1 MMKNKIT
8 IGFIVASFFL
18 ASVVYGQSTSSAQ
31 LDEAQSLKEKIA
43 SKVAELQQKDQRAV
57 AGTIT
62 AISGTSIKIRNNEEI
77 DYTVKLDKD
86 LTKVFVISGGE
97 KNDAN
102 VDDLEKGDYI
112 IISGPI
118 DGRNVTANSIF
129 KDEQFFVG
137 AGRITEI
144 NSADFYI
151 RALTPEKDSFTLD
164 VETYTKKFILNSK
177 TIDVEATTL
186 AKIKEGDTIHFI
198 YKKSGEEREKNRYSV
213 QKILIIPQ
221 EYFIK

>member
-1 MMKNKIT
+1 MIKNKT
-8 IGFIVASFFL
+8 IIGYIVVSLFL

-57 AGTIT
+57 AGVIT
-62 AISGTSIKIRNNEEI
+62 AISDTSIKIRNNEEI
-77 DYTVKLDKD
+77 DYTIKLDKD
-86 LTKVFVISGGE
+86 LTKVFIISGGD
-97 KNDAN
+97 KSDAKIE
-102 VDDLEKGDYI
+102 DLEKGDYI

-118 DGRNVTANSIF
+118 DGRSVTANSIF
-129 KDEQFFVG
+129 RDEQFFVG
-137 AGRITEI
+137 SGRITEI
-144 NSADFYI
+144 NATDFYI
-151 RALTPEKDSFTLD
+151 KVLTPEKDSYTLD
-164 VETYTKKFILNSK
+164 VETFTKKFILNSK
-177 TIDVEATTL
+177 TIEVEATTL

-198 YKKSGEEREKNRYSV
+198 YKKSGEEREKNRYAV